1 MNNILVDTGF
11 WFALYNERDTYYKK
25 ANELLDYL
33 SLGNIIIPYPCL
45 YETINTRF
53 ARNSNSLSDFKR
65 LIEKNRITLLED
77 NQYKSE
83 ALDLTFNSSILLFK
97 PYSLVDMV
105 IRLILEDT
113 NLKINYLIT
122 FNPEDF
128 IDVCCKRR
136 IEILYT

>member
-1 MNNILVDTGF
+1 MTNILIDTSF
-11 WFALYNERDTYYKK
+11 WYALYNVRDEHYNK
-25 ANELLDYL
+25 ANELIEYL

-53 ARNSNSLSDFKR
+53 AKNNLSDFKR
-65 LIEKNRITLLED
+65 IIEKHSTFLIED
-77 NQYKSE
+77 NSYKSE
-83 ALDLTFNSSILLFK
+83 ALDFTFNSSIKLFK

-105 IRLILEDT
+105 IRLMLEDET
-113 NLKINYLIT
+113 LNINYLIS

-136 IEILYT
+136 IEILS